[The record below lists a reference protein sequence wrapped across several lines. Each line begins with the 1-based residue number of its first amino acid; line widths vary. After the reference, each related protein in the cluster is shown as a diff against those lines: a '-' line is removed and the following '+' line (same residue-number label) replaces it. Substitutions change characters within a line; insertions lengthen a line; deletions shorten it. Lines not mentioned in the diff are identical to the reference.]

1 MRGARYGVE
10 HVKLRSDLLSSH
22 FLVGVV
28 SWQDGLVA
36 LPRVREVGGPWWQ
49 TLSSD
54 TLWITRGGLKKG
66 FCVCENIRCG
76 GKLMI
81 YG

>member
-1 MRGARYGVE
+1 MGRR
-10 HVKLRSDLLSSH
+10 
-22 FLVGVV
+22 
-28 SWQDGLVA
+28 
-36 LPRVREVGGPWWQ
+36 PGGPWWQ

-66 FCVCENIRCG
+66 FCVFVKIFDEEVR
-76 GKLMI
+76 KLMI